1 MNTANFKNGNKKY
14 PLSTDTLEFM
24 QQQIHL
30 AYGLANLY
38 GSNYI
43 ITQSSADA
51 DGLIVIGG
59 ELMPLRGD
67 ANTGISIVENSIDV
81 EAAGQTFEAARIERY
96 AKYCK
101 WTRVAS
107 RVIRRADN
115 FPIIDGIANHLVPKG
130 VINMWS
136 GSVDDIP
143 LGWQLCDGTDGTPDL
158 RGRFIVG
165 YSDTDSDYGTIGATG
180 GEKLHTLTID
190 EMPLHNHGGKTGT
203 ESAKHN
209 HGFNMTIRSNSS
221 RGTTGSESLYST
233 FTKGDNLTI
242 NNNTTD
248 HTHTITAQGANQ
260 PHENRPPYYVLAYIM
275 KTI

>member
-24 QQQIHL
+24 QQQIHM

-67 ANTGISIVENSIDV
+67 VNTGIRIVENSISV

-96 AKYCK
+96 AQYCT

-107 RVIRRADN
+107 REIRRADN

-190 EMPLHNHGGKTGT
+190 EMPSHNHGGTLT
-203 ESAKHN
+203 S
-209 HGFNMTIRSNSS
+209 SNA
-221 RGTTGSESLYST
+221 GA
-233 FTKGDNLTI
+233 
-242 NNNTTD
+242 
-248 HTHTITAQGANQ
+248 HTHTLIYTYGSGTSRGSTSGSTGGTAATTSSAGAHTHTVTLKAQGANQ